1 MTVVNRIPVAWLP
14 ALGLLLA
21 APAQAGVE
29 SVTVRLAEAR
39 CLS

>member
-1 MTVVNRIPVAWLP
+1 MFNRNTIQWLP
-14 ALGLLLA
+14 LFTLLLA

-29 SVTVRLAEAR
+29 SVTVRLEEAR